1 MRHIEGHK
9 HQSDTSSL
17 QPEMS
22 EKRYLHV
29 VSELTKTHK
38 FPQANTTVAMKGLTQ
53 STPVPV
59 VHPNQK
65 TVVAGPLNSLCHLN
79 FLCAMGDL

>member
-9 HQSDTSSL
+9 RQLDTSSQ
-17 QPEMS
+17 QPEIS

-53 STPVPV
+53 STPVPA

-65 TVVAGPLNSLCHLN
+65 TFVAGPLDSLYRLN